1 MKKIIIIVSFL
12 IIKLTSFAQSTNVIV
27 GSSCT
32 CKEGQAICTAETW
45 LMSCCT
51 CCTPPASCGAWTSWG
66 LCGCRC
72 ESASASGVT
81 INSEVKLFVNKY
93 AEFMNFLTKNN
104 IASDKFQQYFTTA
117 TSNKSV
123 NKTANASTDYIVL
136 QGTDLSTFTSSYLA
150 DMKELAK
157 DPKVASFIV
166 AYLHIK

>member
-1 MKKIIIIVSFL
+1 
-12 IIKLTSFAQSTNVIV
+12 
-27 GSSCT
+27 
-32 CKEGQAICTAETW
+32 
-45 LMSCCT
+45 MS
-51 CCTPPASCGAWTSWG
+51 
-66 LCGCRC
+66 
-72 ESASASGVT
+72 
-81 INSEVKLFVNKY
+81 
-93 AEFMNFLTKNN
+93 FLTKNN